1 MILSDVNKDVYVP
14 RGPKRVGRGC
24 GSGHGKTSSR
34 GHKGA
39 GSRKSVSRRPGF
51 QGGQKQLFRLVA
63 KRGFNNAAYATV
75 VVSLNVSQLQAA
87 FASGDTVCP
96 DSLYEKGLVSNKD
109 LSTAEIKI
117 LADGELTHKLTVKAH
132 RFSRSAEE
140 KIQAAGGTVEV
151 LG

>member
-63 KRGFNNAAYATV
+63 KRGFNNKAYATV
-75 VVSLNVSQLQAA
+75 VVSLNVDQLQAA
-87 FASGDTVCP
+87 YAAGETVCP
-96 DSLYEKGLVSNKD
+96 ETLHDKGLVKKRFD
-109 LSTAEIKI
+109 AIKI
-117 LADGELTHKLTVKAH
+117 LGDGELTHKLTVKVH

-140 KIQAAGGTVEV
+140 KIRAAGGTVEV
-151 LG
+151 ID

>member
-63 KRGFNNAAYATV
+63 KRGFNNKAYATV
-75 VVSLNVSQLQAA
+75 VVSLNVDQLQSVFAA
-87 FASGDTVCP
+87 GETVCP
-96 DSLYEKGLVSNKD
+96 ESLHDKGLVKKRFD
-109 LSTAEIKI
+109 AIKI
-117 LADGELTHKLTVKAH
+117 LGDGELTHKLTVKAH

-140 KIQAAGGTVEV
+140 KIRAAGGTVE
-151 LG
+151 LIG

>member
-63 KRGFNNAAYATV
+63 KRGFNNSAYAAV

-87 FASGDTVCP
+87 FARLLSFL
-96 DSLYEKGLVSNKD
+96 SQGL
-109 LSTAEIKI
+109 EI
-117 LADGELTHKLTVKAH
+117 AAFQAV
-132 RFSRSAEE
+132 
-140 KIQAAGGTVEV
+140 IQAIQNFRIDLWREPKSNDVYLHHNWLAQRTHLMG
-151 LG
+151 

>member
-34 GHKGA
+34 GHKGQ
-39 GSRKSVSRRPGF
+39 GSRRGASRRPGF

-63 KRGFNNAAYATV
+63 KRGFNNKAYATV

-87 FASGDTVCP
+87 HHH
-96 DSLYEKGLVSNKD
+96 LKD
-109 LSTAEIKI
+109 K
-117 LADGELTHKLTVKAH
+117 
-132 RFSRSAEE
+132 
-140 KIQAAGGTVEV
+140 
-151 LG
+151 